1 MSQKQQELAR
11 VKSEI
16 ARENHLKLHSGEAGS
31 HDSHVIEETESHDN
45 LESLLHANEESE
57 EEEREK
63 ERETERKRERK
74 DDGKNEHVQVPELH
88 ASKQAPPS
96 PPPSKS
102 YPQTKVAEV
111 SGPGSVPGTPTVRT
125 PSSVRK
131 RMFEARTRQLLE
143 AEGEVFR
150 RQLKMERQRKGEGSG
165 REKEKKNS
173 MEEVCVREAGPAS
186 GLVRKLDFS
195 GEKLPSP
202 TKQPARAA
210 EKPDLPFPPE
220 LVKEG
225 EKLLTVPQPDEEW
238 YKGQNSPDISYR
250 EKLERVLGG
259 GGEEEVGKVGGGERG
274 VVTRRSGEAVSE
286 PRRGSLQE
294 VHHAV
299 ESEGRGM
306 RRWSSTGASDD
317 FFSDVM
323 ATIERRHSMGSA
335 SGRGQATRPMQQRGR
350 RRVQF
355 SPEAIILQAAL
366 DGELGTVRECVK
378 KVRGPEPGRKMMARK
393 LTLCSPSLSWVA
405 AVRSAIKEPP
415 ACTTQC
421 ALATSPLYSS
431 WWR

>member
-16 ARENHLKLHSGEAGS
+16 ARENHLKLHSEEAGS

-45 LESLLHANEESE
+45 LESLLHDNEESE

-63 ERETERKRERK
+63 ERETERKRERE
-74 DDGKNEHVQVPELH
+74 DDGKNEHVQASELH
-88 ASKQAPPS
+88 ASKQVLPS

-102 YPQTKVAEV
+102 CPQTKVAEV
-111 SGPGSVPGTPTVRT
+111 SGLGSVPGTPTGRT
-125 PSSVRK
+125 PSSIRK

-150 RQLKMERQRKGEGSG
+150 RQFKMERQRKGEGSG
-165 REKEKKNS
+165 REKEKNS
-173 MEEVCVREAGPAS
+173 MEEVRVKETGPAS

-195 GEKLPSP
+195 GEKKLPSP

-210 EKPDLPFPPE
+210 KKPDLPLPPE

-238 YKGQNSPDISYR
+238 YKGQGSPDISYR

-259 GGEEEVGKVGGGERG
+259 GGEEEVGKVGSGERG
-274 VVTRRSGEAVSE
+274 VATRRSREAVGE
-286 PRRGSLQE
+286 PRRGSLQG

-299 ESEGRGM
+299 EWEGRGM

-335 SGRGQATRPMQQRGR
+335 SGRGQATRPVQQRGR

-355 SPEAIILQAAL
+355 SPEAIILHAAL

-378 KVRGPEPGRKMMARK
+378 KVRGPEPGKKMK

-405 AVRSAIKEPP
+405 AVRSAIKEPL

-421 ALATSPLYSS
+421 ALATSPPSSS